1 MKAEDYSKYLSI
13 DNGKGLLIRRNDAN
27 VMDRY
32 NIDYHSCSSMQ
43 DLIFLVGLYLDDNY
57 EEELDELEDVMNNL
71 MELHYYNEVNK

>member
-1 MKAEDYSKYLSI
+1 MKMEDYSKYLSI
-13 DNGKGLLIRRNDAN
+13 DNGKGLLIRRNDAI

-32 NIDYHSCSSMQ
+32 NIDYYSCSNMQ

-57 EEELDELEDVMNNL
+57 EEDLDELEDVMNNL

>member
-1 MKAEDYSKYLSI
+1 MEDYRDYLSI
-13 DNGKGLLIRRNDAN
+13 DNGKGLLIRKSDAS

-32 NIDYHSCSSMQ
+32 NINYDSCSNMQ

-57 EEELDELEDVMNNL
+57 EEELDDLEDVMNNL